1 MTSKANFLL
10 QLSLLLLVIQQKVFT
25 NGLYEADYYELY
37 YDLPNEDI
45 KNKLLDDFKSDLVS
59 APKSTITRP
68 KTRED
73 EPLMSENKDQA
84 ETTTVSTTTPASD
97 TSSTAYA
104 DSLIKFAFAYSSK
117 CSIAA
122 ALYAFAASI
131 ASSKIS
137 QMILLSI
144 NHNLRFPFSDC
155 IRQTYPLAI

>member
-97 TSSTAYA
+97 RSSTA
-104 DSLIKFAFAYSSK
+104 SE
-117 CSIAA
+117 
-122 ALYAFAASI
+122 
-131 ASSKIS
+131 
-137 QMILLSI
+137 
-144 NHNLRFPFSDC
+144 P
-155 IRQTYPLAI
+155 TTTTE